1 MTFDIRRYLM
11 IGLGS
16 MISGIGINAFLVP
29 HHMLSG
35 GISGVAM
42 IFYFLFNWPL
52 GMMIAIG
59 NIPLFYAAYR
69 LLDRAYLYCSI
80 YGLLIFSLSID
91 STRFLANINL
101 VDDIM
106 LAAIFGGVISG
117 IGSGLIF
124 RNNGSSGGTDIIA
137 IIVKKYFAVN
147 IGIVVFG
154 INLCIMLVA
163 AFLFGTKPAMYTL
176 ISMYV
181 SSSVMDKVIEGF
193 NRKKTVMI
201 ISEQSGAIA
210 QSVLSEVGRGATF
223 LTGEGA
229 YTHQNKKVLFIVVTL
244 TQIARIKVIV
254 EKVDPQAFMIVQDA
268 AEVAGKGFSRR

>member
-1 MTFDIRRYLM
+1 MTFDIRRFLM

-35 GISGVAM
+35 GISGLAM

-59 NIPLFYAAYR
+59 NLPLFYAAYR
-69 LLDRAYLYCSI
+69 LLDREYLYCSL
-80 YGLLIFSLSID
+80 YGLLVFSLSVD
-91 STRFLANINL
+91 GTRFLANINL
-101 VDDIM
+101 ADDIM

-117 IGSGLIF
+117 IGAGLIF

-137 IIVKKYFAVN
+137 IIAKKYFSLN
-147 IGIVVFG
+147 IGIVVFS
-154 INLCIMLVA
+154 INFCIMLIA
-163 AFLFGTKPAMYTL
+163 AFLFGAKPAMYTL

-181 SSSVMDKVIEGF
+181 GSSVTDKVIEGF

-201 ISEQSGAIA
+201 ISEHSGVIA

-223 LTGEGA
+223 LNGEGA
-229 YTHQNKKVLFIVVTL
+229 YTRQDKKVLFIVVTL

-254 EKVDPQAFMIVQDA
+254 EKIDPHAFMIVQDA